1 MGYGVWCMGVLALGY
16 RYGLW
21 GYGLWAMGYGIW
33 DMGYGVWDMGYG
45 MGYGV
50 WGMGY
55 GWDSN
60 LGPAVLKSGALTTA
74 PQGRL
79 LLLLLRYLR
88 FWSDNAK
95 VCAGFGLVQGSGC
108 WCRGRAA
115 CAESGRSVR
124 VGFARPP
131 GPPE

>member
-1 MGYGVWCMGVLALGY
+1 MVVQLPRVRVGIIS
-16 RYGLW
+16 
-21 GYGLWAMGYGIW
+21 YGIW
-33 DMGYGVWDMGYG
+33 D
-45 MGYGV
+45 
-50 WGMGY
+50 MGY

-79 LLLLLRYLR
+79 LLLLLRYPR

-108 WCRGRAA
+108 WCGGRAA